1 MNSARALI
9 SAVSA
14 WLIGIIATPLT
25 AAEPP
30 PNVIIVLADDL
41 GYGDLGCYG
50 AKSIRT
56 PRIDGL
62 AANGLRFTNFLV
74 SQPVCTASRASLLS
88 GCYAN
93 RIGMSGALNHT
104 SRNGIHPDEELLPE
118 LLQAKGYVT
127 ACFGKWHLGTLPEFF
142 PTRNGF
148 NEWAGLPYSNDNGPA
163 HPTIPG
169 MPPLPWYEGDTVTET
184 NPDQSQFTKRITQH
198 AVDFIGRHK
207 SKPFFLYLP
216 HIMPHVPIA
225 ASPEFR
231 GRSKAGLYGDAVEE
245 LDAAVGT
252 LLDTLK
258 SNHLDQNTIF
268 IFLSD
273 NGPFL
278 SYGNHAGSAGPL
290 RGGKLTCFEG
300 GVREPCIIRWPEQIK
315 AGCTTAELVT
325 SLDLLPSLAKLCGT
339 KQPTK
344 KIDGVDVSS
353 LITGASTQSA
363 RDSFAY
369 FNGTALHAVRKGRW
383 KLHVAHDYLEV
394 AAEPGQNGKPSNWG
408 KMNPLSIENS
418 GIAGIASRHG
428 YRVETLP
435 ESLFD
440 LETDVAES
448 TNASAS
454 HPSLVRDL
462 LAIAAKYRSELG
474 DSLTKTTG
482 TGCRPSGISSANPRP

>member
-1 MNSARALI
+1 MNRSRAIL
-9 SAVSA
+9 SFFAAWLCAVSPEA
-14 WLIGIIATPLT
+14 VATEPL
-25 AAEPP
+25 
-30 PNVIIVLADDL
+30 PNVIIILADDL
-41 GYGDLGCYG
+41 GYGDLSCYG
-50 AKSIRT
+50 SKNIRT
-56 PRIDGL
+56 PRIDSI
-62 AANGLRFTNFLV
+62 AANGLRCTNFLV

-104 SRNGIHPDEELLPE
+104 SRTGIHPDEELLPE
-118 LLQAKGYVT
+118 LLQAKGYTT
-127 ACFGKWHLGTLPEFF
+127 ACFGKWHLGTLPQFF

-148 NEWAGLPYSNDNGPA
+148 HEWAGLPYSNDNGPA

-169 MPPLPWYEGDTVTET
+169 MPPLPWYEGDQVTET
-184 NPDQSQFTKRITQH
+184 DPDQSQFTRRITRH
-198 AVDFIGRHK
+198 AVDFIKRNQA
-207 SKPFFLYLP
+207 KPFFLYLP

-225 ASPEFR
+225 ASADFR
-231 GRSKAGLYGDAVEE
+231 GKSNAGLYGDAVEE

-258 SNHLDQNTIF
+258 AQRLEQNTIL

-278 SYGNHAGSAGPL
+278 SYGNHAGSAGAL

-300 GVREPCIIRWPEQIK
+300 GVREPCIIQWPGHIK
-315 AGCTTAELVT
+315 PNTTCRELVT
-325 SLDLLPSLAKLCGT
+325 SLDLLPTLAKVCGANMP
-339 KQPTK
+339 KME
-344 KIDGVDVSS
+344 IDGVNVAH
-353 LITGASTQSA
+353 LFTGDTEHSA
-363 RDSFAY
+363 RETFAY

-383 KLHVAHDYLEV
+383 KLHVPHDYLEV

-435 ESLFD
+435 QSLFD
-440 LETDVAES
+440 LDTDPSES
-448 TNASAS
+448 MDVSAH
-454 HPSLVRDL
+454 HPKIVGDL
-462 LAIAAKYRSELG
+462 LDLVETFRADLG
-474 DSLTKTTG
+474 DTNVKRG
-482 TGCRPSGISSANPRP
+482 GRGCRAPGMIP